1 MMEQF
6 EGASSV
12 NTTPDFIAEMMMNK
26 KDGKEF
32 TQEYLK
38 ARFLSS
44 VGRSLYYARRNAG
57 LTQEQVAERMH
68 TKQSVIARFEADKK
82 GSMSFR
88 RYVDF
93 AIACGMMPR
102 SLTLNPILEPIEALR
117 NEVIARAGSQ
127 QAQQASTQEASQTVL
142 QMSFEPVSVSFPST
156 IQVFTTRSVLHTCPF
171 ATLYTSD
178 QESLPT
184 ANSANRFLVA
194 TLYTSD
200 QESTPTANSANRF
213 LEGLRCGPVGG
224 ANLAPVSN
232 LGQSTA

>member
-6 EGASSV
+6 EDASSV
-12 NTTPDFIAEMMMNK
+12 NTTPDFIAEMMMDK

-32 TQEYLK
+32 TQKYLK

-68 TKQSVIARFEADKK
+68 TQQSVIARFEADKK

-102 SLTLNPILEPIEALR
+102 SLTLNPILEPIEVLR
-117 NEVIARAGSQ
+117 DEVIARAGLQ
-127 QAQQASTQEASQTVL
+127 QAQQASTQEASQIVYL
-142 QMSFEPVSVSFPST
+142 MSSEHVSVSFPST
-156 IQVFTTRSVLHTCPF
+156 IQFSTTRSALNTCPF
-171 ATLYTSD
+171 ATLH
-178 QESLPT
+178 
-184 ANSANRFLVA
+184 
-194 TLYTSD
+194 TSD
-200 QESTPTANSANRF
+200 QESTPTANSANQF
-213 LEGLRCGPVGG
+213 LKEQRYRPEGG
-224 ANLAPVSN
+224 ANLAPTSN